1 LEVQKDEDKYSEKE
15 ARKATKQIMRLIDRS
30 HVVTNMREKS
40 AVLDDAL
47 LYYKEVEQRTEPDIL
62 GEVMN

>member
-1 LEVQKDEDKYSEKE
+1 MKTNTQKKE

>member
-1 LEVQKDEDKYSEKE
+1 MKTNTQKKE

-62 GEVMN
+62 GEVMY